1 VLLRRVKVRYS
12 ATHPEGSP
20 AMMPNADFKV
30 FAGNSNPALAR
41 RICEYLGRPLG
52 MAQLGRF
59 SDGEI
64 QVEIGENVRGHDTFI
79 IQSTCPPVNENL
91 MELLI
96 MCDALKR
103 ASAASITAV
112 LPYYGYARQDRKVAP
127 RTPITAKLVA
137 ELMQVAGITRMVSM
151 DLHVSQIQG
160 FFDVPSDH
168 LYAAPVFLEDLKKR
182 FPDTSELV
190 LVSPDAGGVERARA
204 YSKRLGAPLA
214 IVDKRRRRANES
226 EVMNLIGDVK
236 GKDAVLV
243 DDMVDTAG
251 TLTQAAAAL
260 KAQGARRVMAYAV
273 HPVLSGPAIERIAKS
288 ELEEIVFTDS
298 IPLSPAAQACGKL
311 RVLGTEPLFGEAI
324 RRIYTGDS
332 LSSLFV

>member
-1 VLLRRVKVRYS
+1 M
-12 ATHPEGSP
+12 T
-20 AMMPNADFKV
+20 PNADFKV

-52 MAQLGRF
+52 TAQLGRF

-79 IQSTCPPVNENL
+79 IQSTCPPVDENL

-160 FFDVPSDH
+160 FFNVPSDH
-168 LYAAPVFLEDLKKR
+168 LYAAPVFLEDLKRR

-260 KAQGARRVMAYAV
+260 KAQGVRRVMAYAV
-273 HPVLSGPAIERIAKS
+273 HPVLSGPALERIAKS

-311 RVLGTEPLFGEAI
+311 RVLGTEQLFGEAI
-324 RRIYTGDS
+324 RRIYSGDS